1 MISLLK
7 FAALRLKK
15 TKSLVNTVAK
25 KINKMASM
33 QSQLAVTVM
42 KNPMRFM
49 RNRRVFASNSH
60 HLTHREKKEVEV
72 VGYLSF
78 HRSWLLNPL

>member
-15 TKSLVNTVAK
+15 TKSLVNTEAK

-33 QSQLAVTVM
+33 QSRLAVTVM

-49 RNRRVFASNSH
+49 RNGKVFVNNSH
-60 HLTHREKKEVEV
+60 HITHREKNEVEV
-72 VGYLSF
+72 VVYLSF